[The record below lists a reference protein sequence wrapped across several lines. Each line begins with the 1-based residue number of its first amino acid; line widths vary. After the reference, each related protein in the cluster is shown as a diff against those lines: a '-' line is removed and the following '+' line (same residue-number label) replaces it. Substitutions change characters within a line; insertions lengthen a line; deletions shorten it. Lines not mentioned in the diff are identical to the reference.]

1 MSLSSRPRV
10 GSKAKTRE
18 WGMANTRI
26 QIPAEIKH
34 GDVVEVRLLIRHP
47 METGFRHD
55 HVGKPIPQNVI
66 KLVTC
71 RYNGEEI
78 FRAELFSGVAAN
90 PYLAFFTTASESG
103 ELEVIWTDDTGV
115 TETERVAIQ
124 VAG

>member
-1 MSLSSRPRV
+1 MSLSLRLRV
-10 GSKAKTRE
+10 VWKVRIPKAD
-18 WGMANTRI
+18 MANTRI
-26 QIPAEIKH
+26 QIPTKIQR

-55 HVGKPIPQNVI
+55 NVGRPIPQNVI

-90 PYLAFFTTASESG
+90 PYLAFFTTASDSG
-103 ELEVIWTDDTGV
+103 ELEVTWTDDTGQ
-115 TETERVAIQ
+115 TETERMQMTV
-124 VAG
+124 VE

>member
-1 MSLSSRPRV
+1 MLWSLRRHAE
-10 GSKAKTRE
+10 SKARIRE
-18 WGMANTRI
+18 HGMATTRI
-26 QIPAEIKH
+26 QIPATIKR

-55 HVGKPIPQNVI
+55 NVGRPIPQNVI

-90 PYLAFFTTASESG
+90 PYLAFFTTVSESG
-103 ELEVIWTDDTGV
+103 TLEVTWSDEMEQ
-115 TETERVAIQ
+115 TETERIQ
-124 VAG
+124 VTVV

>member
-1 MSLSSRPRV
+1 MSLSLRLRV
-10 GSKAKTRE
+10 VWKVRIPKVD
-18 WGMANTRI
+18 MANTRI
-26 QIPAEIKH
+26 QIPAKIQR

-55 HVGKPIPQNVI
+55 NVGRPIPQNVI

-90 PYLAFFTTASESG
+90 PYLAFFTTASDSG
-103 ELEVIWTDDTGV
+103 ELEVTWTDETGQ
-115 TETERVAIQ
+115 TETERTPVA
-124 VAG
+124 VV

>member
-1 MSLSSRPRV
+1 
-10 GSKAKTRE
+10 
-18 WGMANTRI
+18 MANTRI
-26 QIPAEIKH
+26 QIPARIKR

-55 HVGKPIPQNVI
+55 NVGKPIPQNVI

-90 PYLAFFTTASESG
+90 PYLAFFTTANDSG
-103 ELEVIWTDDTGV
+103 ELEVSWADDTGV

-124 VAG
+124 VVG

>member
-1 MSLSSRPRV
+1 
-10 GSKAKTRE
+10 
-18 WGMANTRI
+18 MANTRI
-26 QIPAEIKH
+26 QIPAKIKR

-55 HVGKPIPQNVI
+55 NVGRPIPQNVI

-90 PYLAFFTTASESG
+90 PYLVFFTTASKSG
-103 ELEVIWTDDTGV
+103 ELEVTWTDDTGQ
-115 TETERVAIQ
+115 TETERMQ
-124 VAG
+124 VTVV